1 MVLLGALT
9 AFAPLSIDM
18 YLPSLPTIAR
28 AFGTST
34 GAAQGTLAAFL
45 AGLAIGQFFYGPASD
60 RWGRRGPI
68 LAGTVLYV
76 AATVACALSTSI
88 EMLTIARFVQA
99 IGGSAGAVVARA
111 IVRDRFN
118 HRELGADAVDADA
131 DLGPRP
137 GARAAAGQPAADH
150 RRLAASFWLV
160 AAIGSVVLVAAAL
173 RLAGEP
179 VGRDPPAGAGRAP
192 VARLCRPCSAMANWW
207 ASSSPGR

>member
-1 MVLLGALT
+1 MPAKVSAGFVVLLGALT

-28 AFGTST
+28 TFSVST

-68 LAGTVLYV
+68 LIGTILYV
-76 AATVACALSTSI
+76 VATVGCALSTSI
-88 EMLTIARFVQA
+88 EMLTLARFVQA

-118 HRELGADAVDADA
+118 HRDSARMLSMLMLISGLAPVIAPLLGSLLLVGVGVGVIGRFLEHCQA
-131 DLGPRP
+131 G
-137 GARAAAGQPAADH
+137 AAAGQ
-150 RRLAASFWLV
+150 
-160 AAIGSVVLVAAAL
+160 GQ
-173 RLAGEP
+173 
-179 VGRDPPAGAGRAP
+179 GAE
-192 VARLCRPCSAMANWW
+192 V
-207 ASSSPGR
+207 